1 MVQELKKNHQS
12 ELEDVKQQMR
22 EEASAAL
29 SNLQSLT
36 KLEQNMEIEALKAAH
51 QAEILKI
58 RGVKTKQEKENAL
71 SKIKSTF
78 HTSAEEYH
86 PRNDNKEQPEDAL

>member
-1 MVQELKKNHQS
+1 MFCYKGTLNEQEVKDR
-12 ELEDVKQQMR
+12 ELEYIT
-22 EEASAAL
+22 
-29 SNLQSLT
+29 T

-58 RGVKTKQEKENAL
+58 RGVKTKQEKEEAL
-71 SKIKSTF
+71 SKIKLTF